1 MKRLI
6 VLIAALM
13 LITIGCHKDESEPE
27 HRLVVYHGN
36 GSLTANGESSVKDF
50 HWPKYRYYG
59 YNEGY
64 NGYHDGYNIYAK
76 ENMFTIG
83 DNVFRGWSLSP
94 GGTVHYHP
102 GDYIGDWPECEKNL
116 YAVWNDGETILM
128 CDGSKQLSSGKTYHF
143 YDSGGPTENYSEYEN
158 YTYTFKVPSGKRIK
172 IVFNDFSTEK
182 NYDELRIDG
191 SVYSGSSNPGTLYSS
206 GNVMLLKW
214 HSNGA
219 YNYSGW
225 SATVTVV
232 N

>member
-27 HRLVVYHGN
+27 YRLVVYHGN

-50 HWPKYRYYG
+50 HWPKYHYY
-59 YNEGY
+59 
-64 NGYHDGYNIYAK
+64 GYHDGYNIYAK

-116 YAVWNDGETILM
+116 YAVWNDGETIVM
-128 CDGSKQLSSGKTYHF
+128 CNGSKQLSSGKTYLF
-143 YDSGGPTENYSEYEN
+143 YDSGGPYGDYSNHED
-158 YTYTFKVPSGKRIK
+158 YTYTFKAPSGKRVK
-172 IVFNDFSTEK
+172 IVFNDFFTGYGYDHLK
-182 NYDELRIDG
+182 INGTNYYGSYSPGTQYSSGSDFTVQWHSDG
-191 SVYSGSSNPGTLYSS
+191 SV
-206 GNVMLLKW
+206 
-214 HSNGA
+214 
-219 YNYSGW
+219 NYSGW
-225 SATVTVV
+225 SAIVTVV

>member
-6 VLIAALM
+6 ILIAALM
-13 LITIGCHKDESEPE
+13 LITTGCHKDESEPE
-27 HRLVVYHGN
+27 HKLVVYHGN
-36 GSLTANGESSVKDF
+36 GGLTANGESSVKDF
-50 HWPKYRYYG
+50 YWGRTSV
-59 YNEGY
+59 
-64 NGYHDGYNIYAK
+64 YAE
-76 ENMFTIG
+76 ENMFTYG
-83 DNVFRGWSLSP
+83 GYNFKGWSLSP
-94 GGTVHYHP
+94 GGTVYCQP
-102 GDYIGDWPECEKNL
+102 GDRIGKNWDWSWSDTDL
-116 YAVWNDGETILM
+116 YAVWNDGETIFM
-128 CDGSKQLSSGKTYHF
+128 CNGSKQLSSDKTYRF

-158 YTYTFKVPSGKRIK
+158 YTYTFKVPSGKRVK
-172 IVFNDFSTEK
+172 IVFNDFRTEK
-182 NYDELRIDG
+182 DYDELRIDG